1 MEYAAFV
8 LSVFGIA
15 AYLQLSSLRK
25 RIDALERQLT
35 SLSGTSLHTER
46 MDLLKEAK
54 SRIGRKVILT
64 MKEERA
70 DPDII
75 LYGNTANGSNTLL
88 DADEDWLLVEIET
101 PKGKKEKLIRMEAIA
116 AMKELTEE

>member
-8 LSVFGIA
+8 LSVFGLA

-25 RIDALERQLT
+25 RIDVLERQLT

-54 SRIGRKVILT
+54 SRIGRKVIFT

-70 DPDII
+70 DPDIV
-75 LYGNTANGSNTLL
+75 LYGNTAYGSNTIL
-88 DADEDWLLVEIET
+88 DADQDWLLVQIET